1 MTAHRIGFLIWPS
14 TKALTLALAEE
25 ALRVAQRVHPD
36 VVYEL
41 SFLQAEAITDAAA
54 DSAWQLP
61 GEAWTGK
68 LENFQKLFLLAD
80 EPPTALA
87 PALSSALKQLV
98 RSGCVIGGLSAGVY
112 PLAQLGLLDGYRA
125 AVHWRWQDDFAER
138 FPKVIATSHLFD
150 WDRDRLTACGG
161 MSVLDLLLAVLARDH
176 GAELAGAVSEEL
188 VVERIREGGERQ
200 RIPLQNRLGSSHP
213 KLTQAVLLME
223 ANIEEPLTTDE
234 IAQHVCVSRRQLE
247 RIFKQYLNRVPSQY
261 YLELRLNKA
270 RQMLM
275 QTSKSIIQIACPVA
289 SPRGRTSP
297 APIATSSVPRR
308 GKIATSGA
316 AAARSNCH
324 RCHRNAG
331 SQYSVFNVGV
341 GRPILRHRHVGYLV
355 DTQIILGCAK
365 VGSDAL
371 QALRIERVAA
381 EVKAFSDT

>member
-1 MTAHRIGFLIWPS
+1 MTPHRIGFLYWPG
-14 TKALTLALAEE
+14 TKALTLSLAEE
-25 ALRVAQRVHPD
+25 ALRVAQRVHPE

-41 SFLQAEAITDAAA
+41 VFLQAEPLAAG
-54 DSAWQLP
+54 DWRLP
-61 GEAWTGK
+61 GEPWAGH
-68 LENFQKLFLLAD
+68 LEGLDKLFLLAD
-80 EPPTALA
+80 APPAQVSAGLA
-87 PALSSALKQLV
+87 AALKQQV

-125 AVHWRWQDDFAER
+125 AVHWRWQDDFSER

-161 MSVLDLLLAVLARDH
+161 MAVLDLLLALLARDH

-270 RQMLM
+270 RQLLM
-275 QTSKSIIQIACPVA
+275 QTSKSIIQIGLSCGFSSGPHFSSAYRNFFGATPREDRNQRRSS
-289 SPRGRTSP
+289 SPFEL
-297 APIATSSVPRR
+297 SSVPSER
-308 GKIATSGA
+308 G
-316 AAARSNCH
+316 
-324 RCHRNAG
+324 
-331 SQYSVFNVGV
+331 
-341 GRPILRHRHVGYLV
+341 
-355 DTQIILGCAK
+355 
-365 VGSDAL
+365 
-371 QALRIERVAA
+371 
-381 EVKAFSDT
+381 

>member
-1 MTAHRIGFLIWPS
+1 MLRVVRGVVYLEWAALGFSLCSVFGLPAMTAHRIGFLIWPS
-14 TKALTLALAEE
+14 TQALTLALAEE
-25 ALRVAQRVHPD
+25 ALRVAQRVHPE

-41 SFLQAEAITDAAA
+41 SFLQAEAPAEVAAA
-54 DSAWQLP
+54 GTWQLP
-61 GEAWTGK
+61 GEPWIGK
-68 LENFQKLFLLAD
+68 LEGFQKLFLLAD
-80 EPPTALA
+80 EPPTGLT

-98 RSGCVIGGLSAGVY
+98 RAGCVVAGLSAGVY

-275 QTSKSIIQIACPVA
+275 QTSKSIIQIGLSCGFSSGPHFSSAYRNFFGATPREDRNQRRSS
-289 SPRGRTSP
+289 SPFEL
-297 APIATSSVPRR
+297 SSVPSER
-308 GKIATSGA
+308 G
-316 AAARSNCH
+316 
-324 RCHRNAG
+324 
-331 SQYSVFNVGV
+331 
-341 GRPILRHRHVGYLV
+341 
-355 DTQIILGCAK
+355 
-365 VGSDAL
+365 
-371 QALRIERVAA
+371 
-381 EVKAFSDT
+381 

>member
-1 MTAHRIGFLIWPS
+1 MTPHRIGFLYWPG
-14 TKALTLALAEE
+14 TKALTLSLAEE
-25 ALRVAQRVHPD
+25 ALRVAQRVHPE

-41 SFLQAEAITDAAA
+41 VFLQAEPLAAG
-54 DSAWQLP
+54 DWRLP
-61 GEAWTGK
+61 GEPWAGH
-68 LENFQKLFLLAD
+68 LDGCDKLFLIADTPPAQVSAGLA
-80 EPPTALA
+80 A
-87 PALSSALKQLV
+87 ALKQQV

-150 WDRDRLTACGG
+150 WDRDRLSACGG
-161 MSVLDLLLAVLARDH
+161 LAVLDLLLAVLARDH

-270 RQMLM
+270 RQLLM
-275 QTSKSIIQIACPVA
+275 QTSKSIIQIGLSCGFSSGPHFSSAYRNFFGA
-289 SPRGRTSP
+289 TPRDDRNQ
-297 APIATSSVPRR
+297 R
-308 GKIATSGA
+308 
-316 AAARSNCH
+316 RSN
-324 RCHRNAG
+324 
-331 SQYSVFNVGV
+331 SPFELTSTPV
-341 GRPILRHRHVGYLV
+341 
-355 DTQIILGCAK
+355 
-365 VGSDAL
+365 
-371 QALRIERVAA
+371 ERG
-381 EVKAFSDT
+381 

>member
-1 MTAHRIGFLIWPS
+1 MTTQRIAFLIWPG

-25 ALRVAQRVHPD
+25 ALGVAGKVHPD
-36 VVYEL
+36 VAYEAL
-41 SFLQAEAITDAAA
+41 YLHAEAAPVQEGG
-54 DSAWQLP
+54 WPLP
-61 GEAWTGK
+61 GVHWPGQ
-68 LENFQKLFLLAD
+68 LEGCHKLFLLAD
-80 EPPTALA
+80 EPPA
-87 PALSSALKQLV
+87 ALSSALGSAIKQLV
-98 RSGCVIGGLSAGVY
+98 RSGCVLGGLSAGVY

-161 MSVLDLLLAVLARDH
+161 LAVLDLMLAMLARDH

-275 QTSKSIIQIACPVA
+275 QTSKSIIQIGLSCGFSSGPHFSSAYRNFFGATPREDRNQRRNS
-289 SPRGRTSP
+289 SPFEL
-297 APIATSSVPRR
+297 ASVPAER
-308 GKIATSGA
+308 G
-316 AAARSNCH
+316 
-324 RCHRNAG
+324 
-331 SQYSVFNVGV
+331 
-341 GRPILRHRHVGYLV
+341 
-355 DTQIILGCAK
+355 
-365 VGSDAL
+365 
-371 QALRIERVAA
+371 
-381 EVKAFSDT
+381 

>member
-1 MTAHRIGFLIWPS
+1 RA
-14 TKALTLALAEE
+14 
-25 ALRVAQRVHPD
+25 
-36 VVYEL
+36 
-41 SFLQAEAITDAAA
+41 
-54 DSAWQLP
+54 
-61 GEAWTGK
+61 
-68 LENFQKLFLLAD
+68 
-80 EPPTALA
+80 
-87 PALSSALKQLV
+87 
-98 RSGCVIGGLSAGVY
+98 GCSIGGLSAGVY

-161 MSVLDLLLAVLARDH
+161 MSVLDLLLAVLSRDH

-275 QTSKSIIQIACPVA
+275 QTSKSIIQIGLSCGFSSGPHFSSAYRNFFGATPREDRNQRRSSSPFELSPVPA
-289 SPRGRTSP
+289 ERG
-297 APIATSSVPRR
+297 
-308 GKIATSGA
+308 
-316 AAARSNCH
+316 
-324 RCHRNAG
+324 
-331 SQYSVFNVGV
+331 
-341 GRPILRHRHVGYLV
+341 
-355 DTQIILGCAK
+355 
-365 VGSDAL
+365 
-371 QALRIERVAA
+371 
-381 EVKAFSDT
+381 

>member
-1 MTAHRIGFLIWPS
+1 MTAHRIAFLLWPG

-25 ALRVAQRVHPD
+25 ALRVAQRLHPE
-36 VVYEL
+36 VVYEM
-41 SFLQAEAITDAAA
+41 SFLQAEPAAEG
-54 DSAWQLP
+54 AWRLP

-68 LENFQKLFLLAD
+68 LEGQQRLFLVAD
-80 EPPTALA
+80 EPPAQMS
-87 PALSSALKQLV
+87 PALSAAIKQLV
-98 RSGCVIGGLSAGVY
+98 RAGCVVGGLSAGVY

-161 MSVLDLLLAVLARDH
+161 LAVLDLLLALLARDH

-275 QTSKSIIQIACPVA
+275 QTSKSIIQIGLSCGFSSGPHFSSAYRNFFGVTPREDRNQRRGASPFEAQPQPVA
-289 SPRGRTSP
+289 VAERG
-297 APIATSSVPRR
+297 
-308 GKIATSGA
+308 
-316 AAARSNCH
+316 
-324 RCHRNAG
+324 
-331 SQYSVFNVGV
+331 
-341 GRPILRHRHVGYLV
+341 
-355 DTQIILGCAK
+355 
-365 VGSDAL
+365 
-371 QALRIERVAA
+371 
-381 EVKAFSDT
+381 

>member
-1 MTAHRIGFLIWPS
+1 MTPHRIGFLYWPG
-14 TKALTLALAEE
+14 TKPLTLSLAEE
-25 ALRVAQRVHPD
+25 ALRVAQRVHPE
-36 VVYEL
+36 VLYEL
-41 SFLQAEAITDAAA
+41 VFLQAEPLAAG
-54 DSAWQLP
+54 DWRLP
-61 GEAWTGK
+61 GEPWAGHMEGLDK
-68 LENFQKLFLLAD
+68 LLLLAD
-80 EPPTALA
+80 APPAQVSAGLA
-87 PALSSALKQLV
+87 AALKQQV

-125 AVHWRWQDDFAER
+125 AVHWRWQDDFSER

-161 MSVLDLLLAVLARDH
+161 LAVLDLLLAVLARDH

-270 RQMLM
+270 RQLLM
-275 QTSKSIIQIACPVA
+275 QTSKSIIQIGLSCGFSSGPHFSSAYRNFFGA
-289 SPRGRTSP
+289 TPRDDRNQ
-297 APIATSSVPRR
+297 R
-308 GKIATSGA
+308 
-316 AAARSNCH
+316 RSN
-324 RCHRNAG
+324 
-331 SQYSVFNVGV
+331 SPFELTSTPV
-341 GRPILRHRHVGYLV
+341 
-355 DTQIILGCAK
+355 
-365 VGSDAL
+365 
-371 QALRIERVAA
+371 ERG
-381 EVKAFSDT
+381 

>member
-1 MTAHRIGFLIWPS
+1 MTTQRIGFLLWPS

-25 ALRVAQRVHPD
+25 VLRVAQKVHPE

-41 SFLQAEAITDAAA
+41 LFLQAEPAPEG
-54 DSAWQLP
+54 AWRLP
-61 GEAWTGK
+61 GEAWVGR
-68 LENFQKLFLLAD
+68 LEGCQKLFLLAD
-80 EPPTALA
+80 EPPQAVGAALG
-87 PALSSALKQLV
+87 SALKQLV
-98 RSGCVIGGLSAGVY
+98 RSGCVVGGLSAGVY

-138 FPKVIATSHLFD
+138 FPRVIATSHLFD

-275 QTSKSIIQIACPVA
+275 QTSKSIIQIGLSCGFSSGPHFSSAYRNVFGA
-289 SPRGRTSP
+289 TPREDRNQ
-297 APIATSSVPRR
+297 R
-308 GKIATSGA
+308 
-316 AAARSNCH
+316 RSNSPFELSS
-324 RCHRNAG
+324 A
-331 SQYSVFNVGV
+331 
-341 GRPILRHRHVGYLV
+341 P
-355 DTQIILGCAK
+355 A
-365 VGSDAL
+365 
-371 QALRIERVAA
+371 ERG
-381 EVKAFSDT
+381 

>member
-1 MTAHRIGFLIWPS
+1 MTTQRIGFLIWPD
-14 TKALTLALAEE
+14 TKAMTLALAEE
-25 ALRVAQRVHPD
+25 ALRVAQKVHPE
-36 VVYEL
+36 VAYEL
-41 SFLQAEAITDAAA
+41 LFLHAEPQVAGAGG
-54 DSAWQLP
+54 WQLP
-61 GEAWTGK
+61 GESWSGRIDGCH
-68 LENFQKLFLLAD
+68 KLFLLAD
-80 EPPTALA
+80 EPPTQLNAALG
-87 PALSSALKQLV
+87 SAVKHAV

-150 WDRDRLTACGG
+150 WDRDRMTACGG
-161 MSVLDLLLAVLARDH
+161 LSVLDLLLAVLARDH

-275 QTSKSIIQIACPVA
+275 QTSKSIIQIGLSCGFSSGPHFSSAYRNFFGATPREDRNQRRSS
-289 SPRGRTSP
+289 SPFEL
-297 APIATSSVPRR
+297 SSVPAER
-308 GKIATSGA
+308 G
-316 AAARSNCH
+316 
-324 RCHRNAG
+324 
-331 SQYSVFNVGV
+331 
-341 GRPILRHRHVGYLV
+341 
-355 DTQIILGCAK
+355 
-365 VGSDAL
+365 
-371 QALRIERVAA
+371 
-381 EVKAFSDT
+381 

>member
-36 VVYEL
+36 VIYEL
-41 SFLQAEAITDAAA
+41 AFLQAEAPAQG
-54 DSAWQLP
+54 AWQLP
-61 GEAWTGK
+61 GEPWAGK
-68 LENFQKLFLLAD
+68 LEGCQKLFLLAD
-80 EPPTALA
+80 EPPAPMS
-87 PALSSALKQLV
+87 PALGTALKQLV
-98 RSGCVIGGLSAGVY
+98 RSGCVVGGLSAGVY

-275 QTSKSIIQIACPVA
+275 QTSKSIIQIGLSCGFSSGPHFSSAYRNFFGATPREDRNQRRSS
-289 SPRGRTSP
+289 SPFEL
-297 APIATSSVPRR
+297 SSVPAER
-308 GKIATSGA
+308 G
-316 AAARSNCH
+316 
-324 RCHRNAG
+324 
-331 SQYSVFNVGV
+331 
-341 GRPILRHRHVGYLV
+341 
-355 DTQIILGCAK
+355 
-365 VGSDAL
+365 
-371 QALRIERVAA
+371 
-381 EVKAFSDT
+381 

>member
-1 MTAHRIGFLIWPS
+1 MTPHRIGFLYWPG
-14 TKALTLALAEE
+14 TKALTLSLAEE
-25 ALRVAQRVHPD
+25 ALRMAQRVHPE

-41 SFLQAEAITDAAA
+41 VFLQAEPLAAG
-54 DSAWQLP
+54 DWRLP
-61 GEAWTGK
+61 GEPWAGH
-68 LENFQKLFLLAD
+68 LDGCDKLFLLAD
-80 EPPTALA
+80 VPPATVSAGLA
-87 PALSSALKQLV
+87 AALKQQV

-150 WDRDRLTACGG
+150 WDRDRLSACGG
-161 MSVLDLLLAVLARDH
+161 LAVLDLLLAVLARDH

-270 RQMLM
+270 RQLLM
-275 QTSKSIIQIACPVA
+275 QTSKSIIQIGLSCGFSSGPHFSSAYRNFFGA
-289 SPRGRTSP
+289 TPRDDRNQ
-297 APIATSSVPRR
+297 R
-308 GKIATSGA
+308 
-316 AAARSNCH
+316 RSN
-324 RCHRNAG
+324 
-331 SQYSVFNVGV
+331 SPFELTSTPV
-341 GRPILRHRHVGYLV
+341 
-355 DTQIILGCAK
+355 
-365 VGSDAL
+365 
-371 QALRIERVAA
+371 ERG
-381 EVKAFSDT
+381 